1 MFLPLYYPDMQTVSA
16 FISWFFDFKAFVML
30 PVIFLLI
37 AAVARMSIGAAISNS
52 LKLGAGFAGIFMIFD
67 AFLGM
72 LRPAI
77 ASMVASRGLNFPVVD
92 AGWPPLAAIT
102 WSSWIAPVVILLVIV
117 INIAMLFLRTTTVLY
132 IDIWNYW
139 HFALIG
145 SMLLAVGAHPAVA
158 LAGAAF
164 SAIVVIKT
172 TEWTAPYVKKET
184 GIEGVAVS
192 PLTVSGFLPWAVL
205 VDRALETIPGVRSI
219 RWDPS
224 RGDSRWSKAGDPM
237 LVGFALGSLLGVLAG
252 YSFKD
257 TAELAVKIAAVMFVL
272 PRCGGLIGEGT
283 GAISLAIQ
291 KRLSPLFGGRRILI
305 SMDTG
310 FLMTNASVVVT
321 GLALMPIS
329 LLIAF
334 ILPGNKVLP
343 AGDLPNLMSIMSVI
357 VIACGGNV
365 FRAVL
370 AAVPVIAT
378 FLVVA
383 TKLAPLITELAAKAG
398 ALESAG
404 AETVVSSFTDGGNP
418 LRWWIFELFRG
429 NLVALALLVPIGLL
443 WVYAARRSRGVAKE
457 GN

>member
-1 MFLPLYYPDMQTVSA
+1 MDAIAT
-16 FISWFFDFKAFVML
+16 FIAWFFEFKAFVML

-37 AAVARMSIGAAISNS
+37 AAVARMRIGSAVSNA
-52 LKLGAGFAGIFMIFD
+52 LKIGAGFAGIFMIFD

-102 WSSWIAPVVILLVIV
+102 WSSWIAPVVILLVIA
-117 INIAMLFLRTTTVLY
+117 INIAMLLLRTTTVLY

-139 HFALIG
+139 HFALIA

-164 SAIVVIKT
+164 AAVIVIKT
-172 TEWTAPYVKKET
+172 TEWTAPYVKRET

-192 PLTVSGFLPWAVL
+192 PLTVSGFLPWAIA
-205 VDRALETIPGVRSI
+205 VDRVLDAIPFVRSI

-224 RGDSRWSKAGDPM
+224 RGGSRWAKAGDPM
-237 LVGFALGSLLGVLAG
+237 IIGFGLGALLGFLAG
-252 YSFKD
+252 YEFKE

-283 GAISLAIQ
+283 GAISLAVQ
-291 KRLSPLFGGRRILI
+291 ERLSPLFGGRRIFI

-310 FLMTNASVVVT
+310 FLMTNASVIVT

-334 ILPGNKVLP
+334 ILPGNKILP

-365 FRAVL
+365 FRAL
-370 AAVPVIAT
+370 IAAIP
-378 FLVVA
+378 VVA
-383 TKLAPLITELAAKAG
+383 AFLLVATRLAPLITELAAKAG
-398 ALESAG
+398 ALESVGAG
-404 AETVVSSFTDGGNP
+404 TVVSSFTDGGNP

-429 NLVALALLVPIGLL
+429 NWVALVLIVPIGLL
-443 WVYAARRSRGVAKE
+443 LWYASRKSRGVGKE
-457 GN
+457 VV